1 MGKVCSKNE
10 LVYLAKKKKV
20 SKMSKLKELDE
31 NQFFNSEKLKFKI
44 SLSNIK
50 AKQLTQVTKKLFFII
65 E

>member
-10 LVYLAKKKKV
+10 AVYLTKKV
-20 SKMSKLKELDE
+20 SKMSKQKELDE

-50 AKQLTQVTKKLFFII
+50 AKQLTQVMKNVFFII